1 MRTDF
6 ISHRSAPL
14 DVLRAGAV
22 TAVVIYH
29 VAATYGRAAVPSLD
43 PVAQWFARHGF
54 LGVDIFFP
62 LSGFLIVRFLL
73 GWQGSH
79 LGRVFFLRRF
89 FRIVPLY
96 MVATVIYVAVSLAT
110 GRNLD
115 VLGNIWIVFA
125 FLTGW
130 MMFFLGRDV
139 VPYTI
144 TWSISVEE
152 FGYILLGLTAMVSR
166 FGLRAL
172 LFALLVL
179 PLVLRLYLDV
189 EGFPRNL
196 IYYLPP
202 ARLDSIAIGG
212 IVALYIHRPGR
223 LLAGLLAAFVA
234 VTAIEQTGDL
244 ARRTMLNQDVACLA
258 AIAIVLV
265 EIWRRPLEGRVT
277 TAVARVGFY
286 SYFIYLFH
294 YFTITAVYLVLS
306 HLTRDPLPFFW
317 PVVALSLALT
327 HGMAW
332 LSFRYFEGPILA
344 WGRRLEPQRPAP
356 QRADIRAAAPP
367 A

>member
-1 MRTDF
+1 MSRDF

-14 DVLRAGAV
+14 DVLRAAAV

-29 VAATYGRAAVPSLD
+29 VVAIHGPAALPALD
-43 PVAQWFARHGF
+43 PVAQWFGRHGA

-73 GWQGSH
+73 GWQGPY

-96 MVATVIYVAVSLAT
+96 MVATIVYVAASLAT

-115 VLGNIWIVFA
+115 SLENIWMVFL

-130 MMFFLGRDV
+130 MMFFLGREA

-152 FGYILLGLTAMVSR
+152 FGYILLGIAAMVSR
-166 FGLRAL
+166 LGLRAML
-172 LFALLVL
+172 LATLVL
-179 PLVLRLYLDV
+179 PILLRLWLDV

-212 IVALYIHRPGR
+212 VVALYLHRPWR
-223 LLAGLLAAFVA
+223 LLAGLLVAFVLFFA
-234 VTAIEQTGDL
+234 MAGTGDL
-244 ARRTMLNQDVACLA
+244 ARRAVLNQGTVCLA

-265 EIWRRPLEGRVT
+265 EIYRRPLEGWLT

-294 YFTITAVYLVLS
+294 YFPIAAIHLAMTRLTGDPLAFFWVTAV
-306 HLTRDPLPFFW
+306 
-317 PVVALSLALT
+317 ASLAVT
-327 HGMAW
+327 HALAW

-344 WGRRLEPQRPAP
+344 WGRTLEPERPGG
-356 QRADIRAAAPP
+356 QRAGAQAVVR
-367 A
+367 